1 MDLRPVFEATEFGL
15 LTLSAYWGL
24 KVSAETLTY
33 VRIRGFALLVP
44 VIFALIFREE
54 GFVLSFLFL
63 LGFFLVKRTGLVLSI
78 ISTVFAFTLF
88 LLGAMVAGI
97 ALGILGTYLHVPG
110 YEIHGTLQEL
120 LHRAVAK

>member
-97 ALGILGTYLHVPG
+97 TLGILGTYLHVPG

>member
-15 LTLSAYWGL
+15 LTLSSYWGL